1 MKQLIDL
8 HMHSIYSSD
17 GEYTPKELLE
27 LSKKAGYRFISIT
40 DHNSIKGSIEA
51 IKLSKNYNIKVY
63 SGIELDCN
71 IKGIN
76 IHLLGYD
83 FKGDI
88 NPFIEVE
95 KNVLKLE
102 KQRATLMLE
111 KAFDLGLKFD
121 KEKAYVKGFD
131 GIVTGESIAEAA
143 LNDTRNIDN
152 EILKPYRKNG
162 NRSDNPYVNFYWDY
176 FSMGKPCYVPIE
188 FMSFEEANK
197 MILDAKGISII
208 AHPSITVKRNPEL
221 IKYMINNGVSGIEV
235 YSSYHNEDDIY
246 YYNNLCDELNVIK
259 SVGTDFHGKTKPS
272 IHLGSINTDIQN
284 NLIEYFENR

>member
-17 GEYTPKELLE
+17 GEYTPKELLK

-95 KNVLKLE
+95 ENVLKLE

-111 KAFDLGLKFD
+111 KAFGLGLKFD

-143 LNDTRNIDN
+143 LNDARNIDN

-221 IKYMINNGVSGIEV
+221 IKYMINKGVSGIEV

-259 SVGTDFHGKTKPS
+259 SIGTDFHGKTKPS
-272 IHLGSINTDIQN
+272 IYLGSVKTDIQN

>member
-95 KNVLKLE
+95 ENVLKLE

-111 KAFDLGLKFD
+111 KAFGLGLKFD

-143 LNDTRNIDN
+143 LNDARNIDN

-221 IKYMINNGVSGIEV
+221 IKYMINKGVSGIEV

-259 SVGTDFHGKTKPS
+259 SIGTDFHGKTKPS
-272 IHLGSINTDIQN
+272 IHLGSIKTDIQN

>member
-51 IKLSKNYNIKVY
+51 IKLSKSYNIKVY

-143 LNDTRNIDN
+143 LNDARNIDN

-221 IKYMINNGVSGIEV
+221 IKYMINKGVSGIEV

-259 SVGTDFHGKTKPS
+259 SIGTDFHGKTKPS
-272 IHLGSINTDIQN
+272 IHLGSIKTDIQN

>member
-111 KAFDLGLKFD
+111 KAFGLGLKFD

-143 LNDTRNIDN
+143 LNDARNIDN

-221 IKYMINNGVSGIEV
+221 IKYMINKGVSGIEV

-259 SVGTDFHGKTKPS
+259 SIG
-272 IHLGSINTDIQN
+272 
-284 NLIEYFENR
+284 

>member
-1 MKQLIDL
+1 
-8 HMHSIYSSD
+8 MHSIYSSD
-17 GEYTPKELLE
+17 GEYTPKELLK

-95 KNVLKLE
+95 ENVLKLE

-111 KAFDLGLKFD
+111 KAFGLGLKFD

-143 LNDTRNIDN
+143 LNDARNIDN

-221 IKYMINNGVSGIEV
+221 IKYMINKGVSGIEV

-259 SVGTDFHGKTKPS
+259 SIGTDFHGKTKPS
-272 IHLGSINTDIQN
+272 IHLGSIKTDIQN

>member
-143 LNDTRNIDN
+143 LNDIRNIDN
-152 EILKPYRKNG
+152 GILKPYRKNG

-221 IKYMINNGVSGIEV
+221 IKYMINKGVSGIEV

-259 SVGTDFHGKTKPS
+259 SIGTDFHGKTKPS
-272 IHLGSINTDIQN
+272 IHLGSIKTDIQN

>member
-17 GEYTPKELLE
+17 GEYTPKELLK

-95 KNVLKLE
+95 ENVLKLE

-111 KAFDLGLKFD
+111 KAFGLGLKFD

-143 LNDTRNIDN
+143 LNDARNIDN

-221 IKYMINNGVSGIEV
+221 IKYMINKGVSGIEV

-259 SVGTDFHGKTKPS
+259 SIGTDFHGKTKPS
-272 IHLGSINTDIQN
+272 IHLGSIKTDIQN

>member
-95 KNVLKLE
+95 ENVLKLE

-111 KAFDLGLKFD
+111 KAFGLGLKFD

-143 LNDTRNIDN
+143 LNDARNIDN

-221 IKYMINNGVSGIEV
+221 IKYMINKGVSGIEV

-259 SVGTDFHGKTKPS
+259 SIGTDFHGKTKPS
-272 IHLGSINTDIQN
+272 IYLGSVKTDIQN